1 MNSGIGWIFVIIIT
15 TTTCYSSLLVA
26 TAASLL
32 PLANKVE
39 NIDRGQVYLGM
50 PKYCSHH
57 TTKNAPSSEGFEPPP
72 IIHDSLGFWESIPQT
87 ASRSVQPFLQNS
99 RLWPTNGRY
108 IRNNWPHLM
117 LCIAMQPHNNN
128 NSKDFIPPYAA
139 FSEVFVSR
147 RRK

>member
-1 MNSGIGWIFVIIIT
+1 MMQKRMTHLKNATLFLFAKFWIVFISKFFRHWIMQWICNKVVT
-15 TTTCYSSLLVA
+15 KDPSHFNLV
-26 TAASLL
+26 TVLL
-32 PLANKVE
+32 PPLP
-39 NIDRGQVYLGM
+39 
-50 PKYCSHH
+50 PKM
-57 TTKNAPSSEGFEPPP
+57 PPP